1 MDRTNAQAFFP
12 FFPRIC
18 SVGNTGSRISV
29 VVVFFGDDAVLF
41 WERERERM
49 SVDFT
54 HRGRWRGRGGEGRD
68 AKKKKKKT
76 TYPPSEYGRWQHC
89 GKEEGGE
96 DGSLHFGFLFFS
108 FSSLGKLLFL
118 LSLLM
123 EMNR

>member
-12 FFPRIC
+12 FSPRIC

-29 VVVFFGDDAVLF
+29 VVVFLGDDAVLF
-41 WERERERM
+41 WGGEREDVSGLYTQRE
-49 SVDFT
+49 V
-54 HRGRWRGRGGEGRD
+54 GREGRGEMR
-68 AKKKKKKT
+68 KKT
-76 TYPPSEYGRWQHC
+76 KAKRRTYPVSEYGRWQHC

-118 LSLLM
+118 LSLLV